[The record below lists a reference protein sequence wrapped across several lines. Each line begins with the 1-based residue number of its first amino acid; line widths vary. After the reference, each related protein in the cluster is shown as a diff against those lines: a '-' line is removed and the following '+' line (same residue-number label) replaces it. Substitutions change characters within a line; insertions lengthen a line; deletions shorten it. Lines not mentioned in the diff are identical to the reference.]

1 MVTEQ
6 DEGSEERWVL
16 LSACARRR
24 PLPGGLPCPLSCP
37 SGPKGH
43 VGRPFAILVLHK
55 CPKLPLVHRGVEL
68 ARVWWGGRGA
78 RNNQKP
84 ELGSASARVPAP
96 LRPSPLELLS
106 AQHCDD
112 MSLQVKKG
120 RVYVWIWPPSYPLC
134 CCPSTSAFL
143 LMSRPLGTATKSHR
157 GSHIHTLRSPRNLQV
172 HKHVRTCTRAQAHTH
187 THTHTHLLRILLLVL
202 GGLMTSGP

>member
-84 ELGSASARVPAP
+84 ELGSARARVPAP

-112 MSLQVKKG
+112 MSLQVKKEESMFG
-120 RVYVWIWPPSYPLC
+120 YG
-134 CCPSTSAFL
+134 
-143 LMSRPLGTATKSHR
+143 RPLIPCAVA
-157 GSHIHTLRSPRNLQV
+157 P
-172 HKHVRTCTRAQAHTH
+172 
-187 THTHTHLLRILLLVL
+187 LLLHSSL
-202 GGLMTSGP
+202 CQDPWELPPNHTEAPTSTH